1 MKKLKC
7 INPKNYRLTQN
18 GEYEI
23 VEDGVEFVKI
33 INDSGKTVRYS
44 KELFQEEVVPVA
56 PPPPPAR
63 TEQDCINSI
72 TVQDSNIIINDLNNN
87 IISINATTTRNS
99 NNGFSCGVVRLEGI
113 NRLMERIEN
122 AVDTSEDDLIDLK
135 KAIFKKAVDYNLRVS
150 PYAFGLIST
159 NQNANYEDYFD
170 VLDEMSSSMTE
181 WVTNPNSSRLIKIW
195 TLTV

>member
-18 GEYEI
+18 GEYEV

-72 TVQDSNIIINDLNNN
+72 IISDNNIQFNDLNND
-87 IISINATTTRNS
+87 IVTINATMTRNS

-113 NRLMERIEN
+113 NSLMSRIEY

-135 KAIFKKAVDYNLRVS
+135 KAILKKAVDWNLRRS

-159 NQNANYEDYFD
+159 NQNSNYEDYYD
-170 VLDEMSSSMTE
+170 VLDEMSSSTTE
-181 WVTNPNSSRLIKIW
+181 WVTNPNSSNLIKIW

>member
-7 INPKNYRLTQN
+7 INPKNYKLTQN

-56 PPPPPAR
+56 PPPPPAI

-72 TVQDSNIIINDLNNN
+72 IRENNFIRFNNLNNN
-87 IISINATTTRNS
+87 VVNININMTRNS
-99 NNGFSCGVVRLEGI
+99 NNSFSCGVVRLEGI
-113 NRLMERIEN
+113 NNLIEYIEN

-135 KAIFKKAVDYNLRVS
+135 KEIFKKAIDWNLRCS

-159 NQNANYEDYFD
+159 NQNTNYEDYFD
-170 VLDEMSSSMTE
+170 VLDEMSSSSTE
-181 WVTNPNSSRLIKIW
+181 WVNNPNSGNLIKIW
-195 TLTV
+195 TITI

>member
-23 VEDGVEFVKI
+23 LEETTEFVKI
-33 INDSGKTVRYS
+33 VNDNGKTVRYS

-72 TVQDSNIIINDLNNN
+72 IIDNNYIRFNDLNNN
-87 IISINATTTRNS
+87 TITIDATMTRNS

-113 NRLMERIEN
+113 NTLMSRIEN
-122 AVDTSEDDLIDLK
+122 VVDTSEDDLIDLK
-135 KAIFKKAVDYNLRVS
+135 KAILKKAVDWNLRRS

-159 NQNANYEDYFD
+159 NQSSDYEDYYD

>member
-72 TVQDSNIIINDLNNN
+72 IINNGNIQFNDLNND
-87 IISINATTTRNS
+87 IVTINATMTRNS

>member
-18 GEYEI
+18 GEYEV

-56 PPPPPAR
+56 PPPPAR

-72 TVQDSNIIINDLNNN
+72 IISGDNIQFNDLNND
-87 IISINATTTRNS
+87 IVTINATMTRNS
-99 NNGFSCGVVRLEGI
+99 NSGFSCGVVRLEGI
-113 NRLMERIEN
+113 NSLIERIEN
-122 AVDTSEDDLIDLK
+122 VVDTSEDDLIDLK
-135 KAIFKKAVDYNLRVS
+135 KAILKKAVDWNLRRS

-159 NQNANYEDYFD
+159 NQIILMF
-170 VLDEMSSSMTE
+170 
-181 WVTNPNSSRLIKIW
+181 
-195 TLTV
+195 

>member
-18 GEYEI
+18 GEYE
-23 VEDGVEFVKI
+23 VVDDGVEFVKI

-72 TVQDSNIIINDLNNN
+72 IIDNNYIRFNDLNNDT
-87 IISINATTTRNS
+87 ITIDATMIRNS

-113 NRLMERIEN
+113 NTLMSRIEN

-135 KAIFKKAVDYNLRVS
+135 KAILKKAVDWNLRRS

-159 NQNANYEDYFD
+159 NQNSNYEDYYD

-181 WVTNPNSSRLIKIW
+181 WVTNPNSNNQIKIW

>member
-18 GEYEI
+18 GEYEV

-72 TVQDSNIIINDLNNN
+72 IISGDNIQFNDLNND
-87 IISINATTTRNS
+87 IVTINATMTRNS
-99 NNGFSCGVVRLEGI
+99 NNYFSCGVVRLEGI
-113 NRLMERIEN
+113 NSLIERIEN
-122 AVDTSEDDLIDLK
+122 RIDTSEDDLIDLK
-135 KAIFKKAVDYNLRVS
+135 KAILKKAVDWNLRRS

-159 NQNANYEDYFD
+159 NQNTNYEDYYD
-170 VLDEMSSSMTE
+170 VLDEMSYSMTE
-181 WVTNPNSSRLIKIW
+181 WVTNPNSHNLIKIW

>member
-18 GEYEI
+18 GEYEV

-72 TVQDSNIIINDLNNN
+72 IIDNNNIKFNDLNNN
-87 IISINATTTRNS
+87 TITINATMTRNS

-113 NRLMERIEN
+113 NVLIGRIEN

-135 KAIFKKAVDYNLRVS
+135 KAILKKAVDYNLRIS

-159 NQNANYEDYFD
+159 NQNSDYEDYFD
-170 VLDEMSSSMTE
+170 ALDEMSSSTTE
-181 WVTNPNSSRLIKIW
+181 WVNNPNSSRLIKIW

>member
-18 GEYEI
+18 GEYEVI
-23 VEDGVEFVKI
+23 EDGVEFVKI

-63 TEQDCINSI
+63 TEQDCINTIDISDGVI
-72 TVQDSNIIINDLNNN
+72 RFIDLNNN
-87 IISINATTTRNS
+87 NVTINASMTRNS
-99 NNGFSCGVVRLEGI
+99 NNAFSCGVVRLEGI
-113 NRLMERIEN
+113 NLLMSRIEN
-122 AVDTSEDDLIDLK
+122 VIDTSEDDLIDLK
-135 KAIFKKAVDYNLRVS
+135 KAIFKKAVDWNLRKS

-159 NQNANYEDYFD
+159 NQNTNYEDYFD
-170 VLDEMSSSMTE
+170 VLDEISSSATE
-181 WVTNPNSSRLIKIW
+181 WVTNPNSDNLIKIW

>member
-18 GEYEI
+18 GEYEV

-72 TVQDSNIIINDLNNN
+72 IIDNNYIRFNDLNNDT
-87 IISINATTTRNS
+87 ITIDATMIRNS

-113 NRLMERIEN
+113 NTLMSRIEN

-135 KAIFKKAVDYNLRVS
+135 KAILKKAVDWNLRRS

-159 NQNANYEDYFD
+159 NQNSNYEDYYD

>member
-18 GEYEI
+18 GEYEV

-72 TVQDSNIIINDLNNN
+72 IISGDNIQFNDLNND
-87 IISINATTTRNS
+87 IVIINATMTRNS
-99 NNGFSCGVVRLEGI
+99 NNNFSCGVVRLESI

-122 AVDTSEDDLIDLK
+122 RIDTSEDDLIDLK
-135 KAIFKKAVDYNLRVS
+135 KAILKKAVDWNLRVS

-159 NQNANYEDYFD
+159 NQNSDYEDYYD

-181 WVTNPNSSRLIKIW
+181 WVTNPNSSNLIKIW